1 MPLPAAFLI
10 PAIAG
15 ALVSVAS
22 SVVGRVLVALGIG
35 AISYT
40 GINAALTYFSTTMTN
55 AANSSGAVLAG
66 MLGVLQLD
74 TCVSIF
80 TAAALARLAIAGATS
95 GTIKR
100 LALK

>member
-1 MPLPAAFLI
+1 MPAFLI

-15 ALVSVAS
+15 ALLSIAS
-22 SVVGRVLVALGIG
+22 SLVGRILVALGIG

-40 GINAALTYFSTTMTN
+40 GINAALTYFSTTMNT
-55 AANSSGAVLAG
+55 AANSAGATIAG

-74 TCVSIF
+74 TCVAIF
-80 TAAALARLAIAGATS
+80 TAAALARLALAGATS

>member
-1 MPLPAAFLI
+1 MPAFLI

-15 ALVSVAS
+15 ALLSIAS
-22 SVVGRVLVALGIG
+22 SLVGRVLVALGLG
-35 AISYT
+35 AIAYT
-40 GINAALTYFSTTMTN
+40 GVNAALTYFSDRVVT
-55 AANSSGAVLAG
+55 AANSAGVIIAG
-66 MLGVLQLD
+66 MLAVLQLD
-74 TCVSIF
+74 VCVAIF